1 MPNAAKSGPKP
12 SSGAPSASPEAAFDP
27 AQASENAA
35 RSAGSDAAAARAPVA
50 RLGAGLRSAAPQAPW
65 PSDSKRRSFADPGS
79 GAEASASDASGPTSG
94 GALPRP
100 ARVRRR
106 RRRWDPGEAGSQRVV
121 EPAGLAREARHVKAS
136 NDQTRAPGVGSNE
149 PALPA
154 PIGASAP
161 ADAGGPSDPKR
172 GPHAGVRSGAEDRK
186 PEGAAPETQVS
197 GATPALLPS
206 AGRLSG
212 RLAALAETAKAYAR
226 AAQADN
232 TQRAYAADWRQFA
245 SWLRRQGL
253 AETPPD
259 PEAVGLYLAS
269 QVERD
274 GAELS
279 VATLERRLSGIAWRY
294 RQLGQPLDIR
304 DRHIATVLA
313 GIRRRHGRPPLQK
326 AAIFADELLAMLA
339 TLEMDLRGLRDRAIL
354 AIGFAGGLRR
364 SEIVGLD
371 CGPGQTED
379 GSGWIEILPEGALLT
394 IRGKTGWR
402 DVEIGRGSRA
412 DTCPVA
418 LLETWMRLG
427 RIGHGP
433 LFRAI
438 ARKNGG
444 VSAARLTDKH
454 VVRLVQKC
462 ALAAGLRGEL
472 SEGER
477 RVAFGG
483 HSLRAGLA
491 SSAQIEEAHVQKHLG
506 HASAEMTRRYQRKR
520 DRFTI
525 NLTKAAGL

>member
-1 MPNAAKSGPKP
+1 MPNAAKPGPVTLSG
-12 SSGAPSASPEAAFDP
+12 SLSDAPEAAFD
-27 AQASENAA
+27 AAEASENKARRLSSDPPVLNARLGESPPSATPRAFGLSGRERRPSADPGNGAEAADRDRSGSDPARAPSSAPPKFAGAVAPGASETLGHIASFSAAAAASGPRHARAPEAQRDPVAA
-35 RSAGSDAAAARAPVA
+35 RSASARRAWVGAA
-50 RLGAGLRSAAPQAPW
+50 
-65 PSDSKRRSFADPGS
+65 
-79 GAEASASDASGPTSG
+79 G
-94 GALPRP
+94 G
-100 ARVRRR
+100 
-106 RRRWDPGEAGSQRVV
+106 
-121 EPAGLAREARHVKAS
+121 
-136 NDQTRAPGVGSNE
+136 
-149 PALPA
+149 
-154 PIGASAP
+154 SAP
-161 ADAGGPSDPKR
+161 A
-172 GPHAGVRSGAEDRK
+172 SGAPTDPEANSHEGARDGAFGRK
-186 PEGAAPETQVS
+186 PAGAALETKAP
-197 GATPALLPS
+197 GGNPPALLPS

-212 RLAALAETAKAYAR
+212 RLAALAETAKDYAR
-226 AAQADN
+226 SAQADN
-232 TQRAYAADWRQFA
+232 TQRAYAADWKMFA

-253 AETPPD
+253 SETPPD

-269 QVERD
+269 QVERR

-294 RQLGQPLDIR
+294 RQLGEPLEIR

-313 GIRRRHGRPPLQK
+313 GIRRRHGRPPAQK

-371 CGPGQTED
+371 CGPDQSED
-379 GSGWIEILPEGALLT
+379 GSGWVELFPEGALLT

-402 DVEIGRGSRA
+402 EVEIGRGSRP

-418 LLETWMRLG
+418 LLETWLRLG
-427 RIGHGP
+427 RISHGP
-433 LFRAI
+433 LFRPI

-444 VSAARLTDKH
+444 VSGERLSDKH
-454 VVRLVQKC
+454 VVRLVKKC
-462 ALAAGLRGEL
+462 ALAAGLRGDL

-477 RVAFGG
+477 RRAFGG

-520 DRFTI
+520 DRFQI

>member
-1 MPNAAKSGPKP
+1 MPNAAKPGPEPLLAPHKP
-12 SSGAPSASPEAAFDP
+12 ASEAAFD
-27 AQASENAA
+27 AAEASENTMRRLSGDPPAPDA
-35 RSAGSDAAAARAPVA
+35 RPGGGLQSATPRAFGLSGGKRRRSADPGNRAEASDRNGSGSDPAGALSSAPPEFDGPAAAGISAKRGRIASFSHAARAEGAHHARAPEAQLDQVA
-50 RLGAGLRSAAPQAPW
+50 ALN
-65 PSDSKRRSFADPGS
+65 
-79 GAEASASDASGPTSG
+79 ASARRAWVGAAG
-94 GALPRP
+94 G
-100 ARVRRR
+100 
-106 RRRWDPGEAGSQRVV
+106 
-121 EPAGLAREARHVKAS
+121 
-136 NDQTRAPGVGSNE
+136 
-149 PALPA
+149 
-154 PIGASAP
+154 SAP
-161 ADAGGPSDPKR
+161 AAAGGAPSSEANL
-172 GPHAGVRSGAEDRK
+172 HEGARDGRK
-186 PEGAAPETQVS
+186 PEGAALETQAP
-197 GATPALLPS
+197 GANPPALPPS

-212 RLAALAETAKAYAR
+212 RLAALAETAKDYAR
-226 AAQADN
+226 SAQADN

-269 QVERD
+269 QVERR

-279 VATLERRLSGIAWRY
+279 VSTLERRLSGIAWRY
-294 RQLGQPLDIR
+294 RQLGQPLEIR

-339 TLEMDLRGLRDRAIL
+339 TLDMDLRGLRDRAIL

-371 CGPGQTED
+371 CGPRQTED
-379 GSGWIEILPEGALLT
+379 GSGWIEIFPEGALLT

-402 DVEIGRGSRA
+402 EVEICRGSRA
-412 DTCPVA
+412 DTCPIA

-444 VSAARLTDKH
+444 VSGDRLTDKH
-454 VVRLVQKC
+454 VVRLVKTC
-462 ALAAGLRGEL
+462 ALAAGLRGDL
-472 SEGER
+472 AEGER
-477 RVAFGG
+477 RLAFGG

-520 DRFTI
+520 DRFQV